1 MRKTFQEKHRHIG
14 LPPKQGLYDPQF
26 EHDACG
32 VGMVVNING
41 KKSHRIL
48 EQGLEVLTNLTH
60 RGARGVEPN
69 TGDGAGIMI
78 QVPHVFLQRK
88 ADRHGFSLPEPGKYG
103 VGMVFLPPD
112 PSQRRA
118 IEMHFEAIIA
128 SEGQRVLGWRTVKT
142 NNSA

>member
-1 MRKTFQEKHRHIG
+1 MRKRSEEKSQQIG
-14 LPPKQGLYDPQF
+14 LPTRQGLYDPQF

-48 EQGLEVLTNLTH
+48 EQGLEVLTNMTH

-69 TGDGAGIMI
+69 TGDGAGMMI
-78 QVPHVFLQRK
+78 QVPHAFLQRK
-88 ADRHGFSLPEPGKYG
+88 AERHGFSLPEPGKYG

-112 PSQRRA
+112 PSQTARHRNA
-118 IEMHFEAIIA
+118 F
-128 SEGQRVLGWRTVKT
+128 
-142 NNSA
+142 